1 MLSPNQRIVVLLYAA
16 SEQNSEGAVITRAT
30 ELAETLGMT
39 PPVFSRTLVR
49 PLTAACQPACS
60 PSCAPDA
67 GRRGPARPQA
77 FIGRPEVNVLGR
89 RQAAAPGLA
98 WPAPG
103 VRLQLAYVTAPA
115 RGVGRVGGV
124 LAPAGGLLGAH
135 LPPVVRDGDWAV
147 VPAALPKDA
156 EGAGHLAL
164 QGCWSA
170 CLPPRAR
177 RWPARA
183 GTGERAAVL
192 AVLELEET
200 IRRRGRL
207 PVQRRGRGPV
217 AGVDAHPVPLAAGAV
232 GRR

>member
-67 GRRGPARPQA
+67 GRRGPGPPAGLHRPA
-77 FIGRPEVNVLGR
+77 GGERPLAGGKPLR
-89 RQAAAPGLA
+89 LA

-124 LAPAGGLLGAH
+124 LAPAGGLLGVP
-135 LPPVVRDGDWAV
+135 LRPVVRGGHWAV

-156 EGAGHLAL
+156 EGAGQLAL
-164 QGCWSA
+164 QGV
-170 CLPPRAR
+170 LERV
-177 RWPARA
+177 PAAEGAAVAGEGPA
-183 GTGERAAVL
+183 GTGECAAVL

-200 IRRRGRL
+200 IKKE
-207 PVQRRGRGPV
+207 GPP
-217 AGVDAHPVPLAAGAV
+217 ACSTARSRACCGS
-232 GRR
+232 

>member
-1 MLSPNQRIVVLLYAA
+1 MSLHQGIVVLLYAA
-16 SEQNSEGAVITRAT
+16 SEQNFEGAVITRAT

-67 GRRGPARPQA
+67 GRRGPGPPAGLHRPA
-77 FIGRPEVNVLGR
+77 GGERPLAGGKPLR
-89 RQAAAPGLA
+89 LA

-124 LAPAGGLLGAH
+124 LAPAGGLLGVP
-135 LPPVVRDGDWAV
+135 LRPVVRGGHWAV

-156 EGAGHLAL
+156 EGAGQLAL
-164 QGCWSA
+164 QGVLERVSA
-170 CLPPRAR
+170 AEGAAVAGAGP
-177 RWPARA
+177 A

-192 AVLELEET
+192 AVLELQET
-200 IRRRGRL
+200 IKKK
-207 PVQRRGRGPV
+207 GP
-217 AGVDAHPVPLAAGAV
+217 AACSTARSRACCGS
-232 GRR
+232 